1 MGSSIDERL
10 SLKRIEAYAPKYEE
24 FINAITEN
32 PSMKLIQLYESA
44 IEKGIFIEVEVFIS
58 IPTKGVYKNL
68 DIREKEKILFFLKTE
83 YPLFA
88 PAVMVMRDNFPYE
101 FIPHLNRGISGSKI
115 NELNLCL
122 YRGDIDEWFY
132 SYGAMS
138 FCDLV
143 NEWFSDLVN
152 GDLIKDDGFE
162 CIRIKNTEGIMVAD
176 YALFENEIACDGR
189 DKGHYILNANVS
201 LNNLIYIYVSNEKYA
216 VGKDCIPCLLVFDKR
231 VNSEYVSENYQT
243 ASDLSGFYSYQGLKH
258 AIQKYRN
265 KFYDP
270 KTKNK
275 LLDDGILFV
284 LAVHRPQQV
293 IGSFGK
299 IEFLAFYLEFDFEHN
314 PPLDKCPI
322 KGLATI
328 QSLNVQMA
336 EKLSGTTFKKS
347 AITILGCGALGS
359 KIAVEMA
366 RMGYLTQDLY
376 DYDVLLPHNLI
387 RHEATNKYLV
397 GVNKAIALEI
407 EIKCMY
413 DNDITVQGFASDCFS
428 ITAETLNSGLLIDCT
443 ASERSLSW
451 LCMNDDIKNRLIRSE
466 ISMDGRLG
474 ITYIEG
480 RNRNPDAYDMRIA
493 LWYLATENEQIKQW
507 LSKKSEANME
517 FHIGFGCSSDT
528 MVLDDSTISNHASV
542 VPHCINKYLSN
553 ENGTLVLNYFDKD
566 ELENNYIK
574 IVEINKYIVWNID
587 DGWTVHC
594 PCILVNQ
601 INKITSESTE
611 NMGIW
616 FGYINERMKRITLVD
631 TYMPSDNKRSAG
643 QVIGGSDNV
652 YEKIKQIAKDTGGLI
667 CYLGE
672 WHTHPGGYAIPSKM
686 DYKAFSMVSPN
697 SKPFLMTIF
706 SPNEVGNWIL
716 F

>member
-1 MGSSIDERL
+1 MGSSICERL
-10 SLKRIEAYAPKYEE
+10 SLKRIKTNMPKYEE
-24 FINAITEN
+24 FINAIAEN
-32 PSMKLIQLYESA
+32 PSMKLAQLYEST
-44 IEKGIFIEVEVFIS
+44 IEKGLFVEVEVAIS
-58 IPTKGVYKNL
+58 IPTRGAYKNL
-68 DIREKEKILFFLKTE
+68 DIREKETILFFLKPE

-132 SYGAMS
+132 SHGAMS

-152 GDLIKDDGFE
+152 GALIKDDGFE
-162 CIRIKNTEGIMVAD
+162 CIRIKNTKGIMVAD
-176 YALFENEIACDGR
+176 YALFENEIACDTR
-189 DKGHYILNANVS
+189 EKGHYILKANTS
-201 LNNLIYIYVSNEKYA
+201 WNDLIYVSNEKY
-216 VGKDCIPCLLVFDKR
+216 VIGEDRIPCLLVFDKR

-243 ASDLSGFYSYQGLKH
+243 ASDLNGFYSYQGLNH
-258 AIQKYRN
+258 AIKKYRN

-270 KTKNK
+270 KTQNE
-275 LLDDGILFV
+275 LLDEGILFI
-284 LAVHRPQQV
+284 LAVQRPQQV
-293 IGSFGK
+293 IGSFGE
-299 IEFLAFYLEFDFEHN
+299 IEFLAFHLEFDFAQN
-314 PPLDKCPI
+314 PPLDKCLI
-322 KGLATI
+322 DNLATI

-336 EKLSGTTFKKS
+336 EKLSGTTLKKS

-359 KIAVEMA
+359 KIAIEMA

-387 RHEATNKYLV
+387 RHEVTNKYLI
-397 GVNKAIALEI
+397 GVNKAKALEI

-413 DNDITVQGFASDCFS
+413 NNDVNVRSFASDCFS

-443 ASERSLSW
+443 ASDRSLSW
-451 LCMNDDIKNRLIRSE
+451 LCMNKDIKNRLIRSE

-480 RNRNPDAYDMRIA
+480 KNRNPDVYDIRVA
-493 LWYLATENEQIKQW
+493 LWYLAMENEQIKQW
-507 LSKKSEANME
+507 LNKKSEANME

-542 VPHCINKYLSN
+542 VPHCINKYLSK

-566 ELENNYIK
+566 KLENNYVK
-574 IVEINKYIVWNID
+574 IVEIGKYIVWNID
-587 DGWTVHC
+587 NDWTVHC
-594 PCILVNQ
+594 PCILVDQ
-601 INKITSESTE
+601 IFEMTCEPTE

-616 FGYINERMKRITLVD
+616 FGYINERMKRIIIVD
-631 TYMPSDNKRSAG
+631 TYLPSDNKRSVG
-643 QVIGGSDNV
+643 QVIGGSDKV
-652 YEKIKQIAKDTGGLI
+652 CEKIKQIAKDTGRLI

-672 WHTHPGGYAIPSKM
+672 WHTHPRGYAIPSKM
-686 DYKAFSMVSPN
+686 DYKVFSMIPQN

-706 SPNEVGNWIL
+706 SPDEVGNWIL